1 MTKEEIYNALH
12 KIDVIADLE
21 TKPGVWY
28 IENAIDEYRSKPKS
42 YYPTL
47 KEAVE
52 GLQESAD
59 WFCPKGTGTIHF
71 REFGINGKDI
81 DIYSG
86 GYDNE
91 WGKLWI

>member
-52 GLQESAD
+52 GLQESSD

-86 GYDNE
+86 GFDNE
-91 WGKLWI
+91 LGKLWI

>member
-1 MTKEEIYNALH
+1 MTSEEIYNALH

-47 KEAVE
+47 KDAVE
-52 GLQESAD
+52 GLKESAD

>member
-47 KEAVE
+47 KDAVE

>member
-1 MTKEEIYNALH
+1 MTSEEIYNALH

-52 GLQESAD
+52 GLQESSD

-86 GYDNE
+86 GFDNE